1 MSVIRSKVEI
11 EKAKGDNKFQE
22 IITVGGTGVAVVSF
36 IGDDAAQEC
45 KSYPYLKNSPVGE
58 STLIFKLIM
67 LQAQVLQCQKVPYLL
82 LRLKMFLI
90 SM

>member
-36 IGDDAAQEC
+36 IGDDAA
-45 KSYPYLKNSPVGE
+45 
-58 STLIFKLIM
+58 
-67 LQAQVLQCQKVPYLL
+67 
-82 LRLKMFLI
+82 
-90 SM
+90 